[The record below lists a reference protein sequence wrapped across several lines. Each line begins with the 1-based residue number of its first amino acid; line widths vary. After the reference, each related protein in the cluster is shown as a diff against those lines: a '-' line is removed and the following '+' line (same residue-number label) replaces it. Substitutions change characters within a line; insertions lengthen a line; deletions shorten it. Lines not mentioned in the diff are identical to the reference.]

1 MGADL
6 AICGRDPETT
16 KYAAGEFSAA
26 GGALIQSD
34 LQPAVCGIMALVLA
48 PLFLLGSLE
57 FVGPFEPRGWKLAG
71 ALIPV
76 AYIAWSVW
84 LLAWVA
90 AKPRSGLPRLP
101 ATGSPGFPQADPAA
115 LRRDRLL
122 SPQGYERSDGSRR
135 YGRPGE
141 HGPAVPIAAE
151 LIVAQVPP
159 AWRLSWR
166 GCDAALHRTSM
177 SVPARAASPGA
188 LAERD

>member
-71 ALIPV
+71 ALVPV

-84 LLAWVA
+84 LLA
-90 AKPRSGLPRLP
+90 
-101 ATGSPGFPQADPAA
+101 
-115 LRRDRLL
+115 
-122 SPQGYERSDGSRR
+122 
-135 YGRPGE
+135 
-141 HGPAVPIAAE
+141 
-151 LIVAQVPP
+151 
-159 AWRLSWR
+159 
-166 GCDAALHRTSM
+166 
-177 SVPARAASPGA
+177 
-188 LAERD
+188 